1 MSQRRCSRAKTS
13 WTTSSPVA
21 WSPTM
26 NAASFTSPGR
36 CTRYASAKPDP
47 ADDVGRSAVSS
58 AAYRSA
64 LGLIPTTLHAPAI
77 GCLRPLSTIL
87 RSPGWGANTSDEPH
101 GELRALPAQPS
112 LTQASLKERKA
123 QYPGIGGFP
132 APGDANRGDV
142 A

>member
-1 MSQRRCSRAKTS
+1 MSQRWCSRVKTS

-47 ADDVGRSAVSS
+47 ADDAGRSAVSS
-58 AAYRSA
+58 GVYRSA
-64 LGLIPTTLHAPAI
+64 PGLMSTTLHAPLI

-87 RSPGWGANTSDEPH
+87 RSPVWGANTPE
-101 GELRALPAQPS
+101 G
-112 LTQASLKERKA
+112 
-123 QYPGIGGFP
+123 GIGVSG
-132 APGDANRGDV
+132 GWGDV
-142 A
+142 SRDGRREHADYRYRGADH